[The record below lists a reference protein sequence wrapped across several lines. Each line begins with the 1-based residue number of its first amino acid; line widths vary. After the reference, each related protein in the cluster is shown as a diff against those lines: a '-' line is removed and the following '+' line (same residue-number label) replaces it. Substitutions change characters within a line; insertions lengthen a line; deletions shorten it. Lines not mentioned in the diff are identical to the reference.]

1 MLVDAGADQFAL
13 VAAIR
18 RVTDIPDARHGSL
31 ATFVVVPALPP
42 DYDSEPDRSRSFRLG
57 WQEDVHG
64 PVAHRL
70 VEVGTRLVIDV
81 GCGIGRFAFAVEGRV
96 EWLGVDRS
104 RRQLQ
109 DCDHRPVT
117 LADAAALPLRGESAD
132 AIVMLWMLY
141 HLEDPTAALT
151 EAKRVLRPGG
161 LLAACAA
168 SRWNDPELV
177 PAGYPTT
184 TFDAE
189 EAPEIVAA
197 VFGGA
202 TVDVERWDEPMVRL
216 ADRDEVKAYRAA
228 TTSLRKSRRV
238 L

>member
-1 MLVDAGADQFAL
+1 M
-13 VAAIR
+13 
-18 RVTDIPDARHGSL
+18 
-31 ATFVVVPALPP
+31 
-42 DYDSEPDRSRSFRLG
+42 
-57 WQEDVHG
+57 
-64 PVAHRL
+64 
-70 VEVGTRLVIDV
+70 EVGTRLVIDV

-216 ADRDEVKAYRAA
+216 ADRDEVKAYARSHHIPAEVA
-228 TTSLRKSRRV
+228 KGAVAPLHLTKRGCLVWARKA
-238 L
+238 